1 MPKEAKRET
10 KDKPRYIE
18 DSLDEDE
25 FIECKYTQIQNEYID
40 IEN

>member
-25 FIECKYTQIQNEYID
+25 FIEYYADPVKRKD
-40 IEN
+40 FD